1 MKEGLEVLDE
11 TKRARMR
18 EEANIYKPQVV
29 VLCQNPF
36 FSGVIVYASGI
47 QHTCV
52 SGYPKWAMCVCLKRD
67 EKGVGSTTL

>member
-29 VLCQNPF
+29 LLCQNPF

-52 SGYPKWAMCVCLKRD
+52 SGDPKWAMCVWLKRD